1 VGTVWID
8 DASFEVVGPAK
19 PPPAAAPTTKKPATS
34 TKH

>member
-19 PPPAAAPTTKKPATS
+19 TPATGAVTTKKPAAS
-34 TKH
+34 AKH